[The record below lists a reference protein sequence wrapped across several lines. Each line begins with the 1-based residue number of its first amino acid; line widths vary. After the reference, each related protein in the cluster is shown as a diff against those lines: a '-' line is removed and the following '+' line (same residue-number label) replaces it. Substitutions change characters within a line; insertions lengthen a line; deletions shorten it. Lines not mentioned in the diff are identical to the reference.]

1 MEVGWNVIIA
11 VVTTAAWT
19 SDDPMFGTAFVASR
33 HYNGVTTS
41 KENTAARWPWNV
53 AIHTSSR
60 FRPEQFCG
68 GALISDQHI
77 LTAAHCVDEAT
88 LDGIRVHLGSWRR
101 SVFDNGEI
109 AVPVKEMCVHQ
120 NYTGHE
126 NDIAVLK
133 LAHPVN
139 FTTTVRPVCLPQ
151 SEEHLP
157 TETEAYATGWT
168 VRKVNEKHQD
178 RRTLQAL
185 KMILMNEQHC
195 TKYFDIS
202 LPENVLCAS
211 HIYGSLCE
219 GDSGAPAVQFIHGHW
234 FIQGVLSGGPLK
246 CGDRTLPMVFTRVSD
261 FVKGFIKPYLR
272 AKTFNQKVQV
282 CTLT

>member
-19 SDDPMFGTAFVASR
+19 SDDPIFGTAFVASR
-33 HYNGVTTS
+33 HYPGVTTS

-68 GALISDQHI
+68 GALITDQHI

-109 AVPVKEMCVHQ
+109 AVLVKEMCVHQ

-133 LAHPVN
+133 LAQPVN

-151 SEEHLP
+151 SEKHLP

-168 VRKVNEKHQD
+168 
-178 RRTLQAL
+178 
-185 KMILMNEQHC
+185 
-195 TKYFDIS
+195 
-202 LPENVLCAS
+202 
-211 HIYGSLCE
+211 
-219 GDSGAPAVQFIHGHW
+219 GDSGAPAVQFIDGHW

-261 FVKGFIKPYLR
+261 FVKCFINPYLR